1 MVVLVVG
8 MVVVWPAKV
17 VVVTP
22 VELVLVLVEV
32 VVDVLVVGTHM
43 GGSVLMPASPSHEP
57 APEDAHCEQHVA
69 NEADGVGASIAHA
82 CFTEKHCA
90 FVQARSQRLSA
101 SLSPMQALWHWLKQ
115 LAATPRMHRCWQL
128 QSPDPPPD
136 CSGTAVA
143 ASSCGATLATAAPG
157 FVLQFRLHCLSCRFA
172 VWK

>member
-1 MVVLVVG
+1 
-8 MVVVWPAKV
+8 
-17 VVVTP
+17 
-22 VELVLVLVEV
+22 VEV
-32 VVDVLVVGTHM
+32 VVVVLVVGTHM
-43 GGSVLMPASPSHEP
+43 GGSVSMPASPSHEP
-57 APEDAHCEQHVA
+57 APEVAHCEQHVA
-69 NEADGVGASIAHA
+69 YEADGVWASIAHA

-90 FVQARSQRLSA
+90 FVQARWQRLSA

-143 ASSCGATLATAAPG
+143 LSTWGATLATAASG
-157 FVLQFRLHCLSCRFA
+157 LVLQARRHCLSCRFA